1 VRRNSLRRD
10 VDRVETLARVVAIL
24 LLGCVVP
31 VALAVGAAVHRH
43 DAAIPPAFRVS
54 ATIVRDAPATV
65 GYGSQPT
72 YVAASA
78 SWRTGDGARHAGAVS
93 VLPPARRGERVTMFV
108 DRAGRP
114 TDPPLT
120 AGVILIEQI
129 AAVTTVM
136 SLSTILLGSL
146 LFLVHRWLNA
156 VRFARWDRDW
166 LLFSFRRGDPLRAV
180 ALRHPE

>member
-146 LFLVHRWLNA
+146 LFWSI
-156 VRFARWDRDW
+156 D
-166 LLFSFRRGDPLRAV
+166 G
-180 ALRHPE
+180 